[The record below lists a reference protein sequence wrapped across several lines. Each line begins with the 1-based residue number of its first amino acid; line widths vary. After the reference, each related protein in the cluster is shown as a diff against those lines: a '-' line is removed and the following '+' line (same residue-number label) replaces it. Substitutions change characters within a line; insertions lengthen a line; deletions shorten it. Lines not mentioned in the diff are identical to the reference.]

1 MFVSGKLNREATSL
15 YKIEIKAK
23 DMAGLYSENARTGST
38 WIKINV
44 TDINDCAPK
53 FLSPSYYA
61 NVQENTPPD
70 QSVIQVQ
77 ATDQDVGENS
87 RLSFKLE
94 GDEATFFKI
103 GQSNGIISVN
113 LSLTDKVGVK
123 RFLVVATDNGMP
135 SKNNTA
141 NVTINIT
148 DTNNHRPE
156 FARDQEVIYIS
167 EVSMIVKKL
176 TNSSQDMAQNHSSQC
191 IYQRL
196 CTISIFARLSH
207 LSLCRL
213 IPGIST
219 EKLAAKFMLP
229 FYL

>member
-1 MFVSGKLNREATSL
+1 MFVSGKLNREETPL

-23 DMAGLYSENARTGST
+23 DMAGIYSENARTGST

-53 FLSPSYYA
+53 FVIPSYYA

-94 GDEATFFKI
+94 GDGATFFKI
-103 GQSNGIISVN
+103 DNSKGIISVN
-113 LSLTDKVGVK
+113 SSLTDKVGVK
-123 RFLVVATDNGMP
+123 RFLVVATDHGMP

-148 DTNNHRPE
+148 DINNHRPE
-156 FARDQEVIYIS
+156 FADNKKYIDIS
-167 EVSMIVKKL
+167 EVSIIVKKL
-176 TNSSQDMAQNHSSQC
+176 TNSRSFKPMN
-191 IYQRL
+191 
-196 CTISIFARLSH
+196 LSKIIRN
-207 LSLCRL
+207 LNFR
-213 IPGIST
+213 
-219 EKLAAKFMLP
+219 
-229 FYL
+229 